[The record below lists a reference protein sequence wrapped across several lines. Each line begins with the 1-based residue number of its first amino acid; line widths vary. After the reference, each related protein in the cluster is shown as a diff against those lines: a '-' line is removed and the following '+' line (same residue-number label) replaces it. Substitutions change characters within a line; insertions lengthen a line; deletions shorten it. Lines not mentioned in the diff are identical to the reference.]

1 MPYWWFWVLVSEIV
15 TCFDGFEPVVV
26 FMETYLID
34 SSEEEVENGENELKL
49 IGGKGEN
56 KSEDD

>member
-1 MPYWWFWVLVSEIV
+1 M
-15 TCFDGFEPVVV
+15 VV